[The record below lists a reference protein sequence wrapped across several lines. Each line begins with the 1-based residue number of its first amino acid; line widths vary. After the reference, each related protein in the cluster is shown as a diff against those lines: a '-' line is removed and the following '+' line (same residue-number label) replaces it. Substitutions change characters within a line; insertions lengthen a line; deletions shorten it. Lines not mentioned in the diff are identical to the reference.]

1 MELLEFL
8 QLMLVIE
15 GIVNMHVRGCKDLR
29 IKVSHLKQYL
39 LKNTETHRC
48 CEHFILKNDLRAAN
62 KCGSTRRSLDYIYGL
77 CARVWAWLKFCENSV
92 PLQLW
97 DCISKLCRITSWKA
111 EPVTYSSVMGS
122 ISACSLCS
130 PLIVHRCSARLCVP
144 HLVAA
149 GSHRRHIRCSDFIT
163 GRKRG
168 ME

>member
-1 MELLEFL
+1 MC
-8 QLMLVIE
+8 I
-15 GIVNMHVRGCKDLR
+15 N
-29 IKVSHLKQYL
+29 VSHLEDFFI
-39 LKNTETHRC
+39 KNTRTRRLLWTFHLEEWPQSCRGASA
-48 CEHFILKNDLRAAN
+48 D
-62 KCGSTRRSLDYIYGL
+62 KCGSTLRSPLDYIYGL
-77 CARVWAWLKFCENSV
+77 CARVWARLKFCESSV
-92 PLQLW
+92 PVQLW

-149 GSHRRHIRCSDFIT
+149 GSHRRHIRRSDFIIE
-163 GRKRG
+163 RKRG